1 MGPTVRV
8 RARSA
13 RFLGMTMITVAGV
26 GLVSAAAGGLETAL
40 RLGPVLV
47 LFGLLG
53 WAAFWQPYVEISDGG
68 VTVSNIVRTVHVPWP
83 AVTDVEGRYGL
94 RLATSYG
101 PVTAWAAAAPAGRAR
116 ARGEN
121 SPVAVAVAD
130 RLQSMRLAGHLDRAH
145 LERDTL
151 DVVWHLPVL
160 VTGGVL
166 VAGCALA
173 LAF

>member
-13 RFLGMTMITVAGV
+13 RFLGMSMITVAGV
-26 GLVSAAAGGLETAL
+26 GLVSAAAGGLETVL
-40 RLGPVLV
+40 RLGPLLM

-68 VTVSNIVRTVHVPWP
+68 VTVGNIVRTVHVPWA
-83 AVTDVEGRYGL
+83 AVTDINGRYGL

-130 RLQSMRLAGHLDRAH
+130 RQEAIRLAGHLDRAH

-160 VTGGVL
+160 VTGCVL
-166 VAGCALA
+166 VAACVLTLA
-173 LAF
+173 A

>member
-8 RARSA
+8 RTRSI
-13 RFLGMTMITVAGV
+13 RIVGMAMIAAAAL
-26 GLVSAAAGGLETAL
+26 GLVSATAGGLETVL
-40 RLGPVLV
+40 RLGAPLM

-68 VTVSNIVRTVHVPWP
+68 VTVGNIVRTVHVPWP
-83 AVTDVEGRYGL
+83 AVTDVDGRYGL
-94 RLATSYG
+94 RLVTSYG
-101 PVTAWAAAAPAGRAR
+101 AVTAWAAAAPAGRAR

-130 RLQSMRLAGHLDRAH
+130 RQAAMCSAGHLDGAR

-151 DVVWHLPVL
+151 SVVWHLPVL
-160 VTGGVL
+160 VVGCVL
-166 VAGCALA
+166 VACCVLA
-173 LAF
+173 LAA